1 MRRTLGFTLAL
12 AIGSLVLASAL
23 DAQDPTGLIRL
34 PGMKL
39 GGTITRDAN
48 GIPSLTGLTT
58 WDLFYLQGYVHA
70 EDRLFQMDV
79 SRRQASG
86 TLAELLGSAAIGS
99 DVQLRTLGLRRAAF
113 VSHAALS
120 AEARDILNAYTAGVN
135 QYVATHPLPPEY
147 GALEI
152 TKFQPWTPLDCVVIG
167 KLFVFSLSF
176 DLDTDNTIALL
187 TYVQAG
193 QLVGF
198 DGVKLFYEDLFRSA
212 PFAPFSTIAPPAGSV
227 PPDEDAAEPIDRS
240 TFDSAAVAAW
250 ANEKIADGTLDVL
263 KSYRAAIR
271 DVPLLDQIASGE
283 REASS
288 NEWAIAGKGSTTGFP
303 LIANDPHLSLGTPA
317 IWYPIALRGG
327 PFNVAGNSFA
337 GTPLCVH
344 GFNQWLAWGS
354 TVNPMDVTDLYS
366 EQIVPD
372 AGSVSGY
379 STIYQG
385 KKEPLLPYTE
395 IYYQNNPGNGK
406 NDDLTL
412 VPYSA
417 SVQPATLVS
426 PRRNFGPI
434 ISVNLSTGAAI
445 SCQYTG
451 WSPTRELDAILRIN
465 KAKSIDEFKAALQ
478 FFDAGSQNWVVG
490 TTSGDIAYLT
500 SAEMPIREDLQ
511 ANKVKGVPPW
521 FIRDG
526 SGGNEWIP
534 QPNRPADQAVP
545 FQVLPYSE
553 MPQVVNPDAG
563 WFANGNND
571 PNGVTLKNNPLGRQR
586 AGGGIYYLNP
596 GYDGYRG
603 ARIAQ
608 LIQKKLAGGSKMSLD
623 DMKQIQ
629 SDSAMIDAQFFVP
642 HILAALARAKA
653 AGAEPHLAA
662 LGAIPAINAVVDR
675 FSKWDFTTPTG
686 IPEGYDAGD
695 PVAHPKTPT
704 PAQIDASVAATFY
717 ALWRSQVLKNTVDV
731 LAIAGL
737 PIPPASEALAALR
750 RLLETFP
757 TAGGHG
763 ASGVNFFN
771 VPDVDKPEDRRDI
784 IILKSLADALTL
796 AASDAFAPAFA
807 KSTNL
812 TDYRW
817 GKLHRIVFT
826 HPMGGPFNTPPAGGA
841 FPNPLGNALPGIPRQ
856 GGYEVIDRSDNSPRA
871 ASVNGFLFSAGPSR
885 RFVAELNPSGIRAE
899 NALPGGVS
907 GVLGDTHHVDLLPQW
922 LVNLTYPVPLQPG
935 PVVPWG
941 L

>member
-1 MRRTLGFTLAL
+1 MRRTLTIAV
-12 AIGSLVLASAL
+12 GSLLLASPL
-23 DAQDPTGLIRL
+23 RAQDPTGLIRL

-58 WDLFYLQGYVHA
+58 WDLIYLQGYVHA

-86 TLAELLGSAAIGS
+86 TLAELLGPAAVGS

-113 VSHAALS
+113 VSLGALS
-120 AEARDILNAYTAGVN
+120 QEARDILDAYSAGVN
-135 QYVATHPLPPEY
+135 QYAGTHPLPPEY

-152 TKFQPWTPLDCVVIG
+152 TKFQPWSPLDSVAIG

-176 DLDTDNTIALL
+176 DLDTDNTVALL

-193 QLVGF
+193 QMVGF

-212 PFAPFSTIAPPAGSV
+212 PFASFSTIVPPAGGAPPAGSS
-227 PPDEDAAEPIDRS
+227 PPASAAEAE
-240 TFDSAAVAAW
+240 TAALDYGAITAW
-250 ANEKIADGTLDVL
+250 ANERITDGTLDAL
-263 KSYRAAIR
+263 KSYRDAIR
-271 DVPLLDQIASGE
+271 EVPLLDQIASGE

-288 NEWAIAGKGSTTGFP
+288 NEWAIAGKNSASGSP

-344 GFNQWLAWGS
+344 GYNAFLAWGS
-354 TVNPMDVTDLYS
+354 TVNPMDVTDLYR

-385 KKEPLLPYTE
+385 TKEPLLPYTE
-395 IYYQNNPGNGK
+395 VYFQNNPGNGK
-406 NDDLTL
+406 TDDLTL
-412 VPYSA
+412 VPSSA
-417 SVQPATLVS
+417 SIPAATLVS

-434 ISVNLSTGAAI
+434 IAVNASTGVAI

-478 FFDAGSQNWVVG
+478 VFDAGSQNWAVATV
-490 TTSGDIAYLT
+490 SGDIAYLT

-511 ANKVKGVPPW
+511 ANKVTGVPPW
-521 FIRDG
+521 ILRDG

-545 FQVLPYSE
+545 YQVLPYSE

-586 AGGGIYYLNP
+586 PGGGIYYLNP
-596 GYDGYRG
+596 GYDGFRG
-603 ARIAQ
+603 ARISQ
-608 LIQKKLAGGSKMSLD
+608 LIQKKLANGGKMSLE

-629 SDSAMIDAQFFVP
+629 SDSGMIDAQFFVP
-642 HILAALARAKA
+642 YIVGALARAKA
-653 AGAEPHLAA
+653 ADAEPHLAA
-662 LGAIPAINAVVDR
+662 LGAVPAINAAVDR
-675 FSKWDFTTPTG
+675 LSKWDFTTPTG
-686 IPEGYDAGD
+686 IPAGFDAGD
-695 PVAHPKTPT
+695 PLEHPKTPT
-704 PAQIDASVAATFY
+704 QAQIDASVAATFY
-717 ALWRSQVLKNTVDV
+717 SLWRAQVLKNTVDI
-731 LAIAGL
+731 LALAGL
-737 PIPPASEALAALR
+737 PTPPNFLAVTALR

-757 TAGGHG
+757 TARGRG
-763 ASGVNFFN
+763 ASGISFFN
-771 VPDVDKPEDRRDI
+771 VQDVEKPEDRRDI
-784 IILKSLADALTL
+784 IFLKSLADAMTL
-796 AASDAFAPAFA
+796 AASDAFAPAFN
-807 KSTNL
+807 KSANI

-817 GKLHRIVFT
+817 GKLHRIVFA

-841 FPNPLGNALPGIPRQ
+841 FPHPLGDALPGIPRQ
-856 GGYEVIDRSDNSPRA
+856 GGFEVVDRSDNNARA
-871 ASVNGFLFSAGPSR
+871 ASVNGFLFTAGPSR
-885 RFVAELNPSGIRAE
+885 RFVAELNPAGIRAE
-899 NALPGGVS
+899 NSLPGGVS
-907 GVLGDTHHVDLLPQW
+907 GILLHPNHVDLLPQW
-922 LVNLTYPVPLQPG
+922 LVNQTYLVPLQPG
-935 PVVPWG
+935 PVVPW
-941 L
+941 